1 MPDYPR
7 IRPATPEEL
16 AEIDRRVRET
26 FSSGPTAGALA
37 LARRDWWITY
47 LREELK
53 LIPKGVDI
61 PPPIVG
67 DEEYALRTTGM
78 FPNRKEQSL
87 VVQMPNDVLA
97 GMVKK
102 SERSSRSLAYDRF
115 MAAVGKGNHWTVT
128 DTAEREK
135 IAWEPV
141 PTWRWRWIET
151 PDQCPRTGTS
161 WNDLTA
167 LLAAEQ
173 PPSQL
178 PSLEE
183 YVLVWHAVHREH
195 RRTLDIPTYSW
206 LRTRF
211 GPGALGADGDGG
223 RVRVAGGSAGGLSVP
238 GGCGGGRAADV
249 V

>member
-26 FSSGPTAGALA
+26 FCSGPNAGALA

-47 LREELK
+47 LREDLR
-53 LIPKGVDI
+53 LLPKGVDI

-67 DEEYALRTTGM
+67 DEEYALRTTGR

-115 MAAVGKGNHWTVT
+115 MAAVGQGNHWTVT

-135 IAWEPV
+135 IAWEP
-141 PTWRWRWIET
+141 
-151 PDQCPRTGTS
+151 
-161 WNDLTA
+161 
-167 LLAAEQ
+167 
-173 PPSQL
+173 
-178 PSLEE
+178 
-183 YVLVWHAVHREH
+183 
-195 RRTLDIPTYSW
+195 
-206 LRTRF
+206 
-211 GPGALGADGDGG
+211 
-223 RVRVAGGSAGGLSVP
+223 
-238 GGCGGGRAADV
+238 
-249 V
+249 